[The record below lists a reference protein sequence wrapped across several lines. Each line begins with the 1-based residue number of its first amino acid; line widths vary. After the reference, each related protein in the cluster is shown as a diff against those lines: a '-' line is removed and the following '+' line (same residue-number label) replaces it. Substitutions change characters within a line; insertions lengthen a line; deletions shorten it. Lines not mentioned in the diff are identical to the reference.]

1 MCRTNTFNKYN
12 MIAYYFLLVIIH
24 ELHHR
29 FMGQLFFSKKD
40 IMLTIL
46 VWFH

>member
-1 MCRTNTFNKYN
+1 MRRTNTFNKYN

-24 ELHHR
+24 ELYR